1 MTPTLPIADAPFY
14 ADVAEAPTGAEAY
27 WLTASDGVRLR
38 AVVWRGGEQGTAVI
52 FPGRTEFA
60 EKYGRVAGALVARGL
75 SVLVID
81 WRGQGLSDRHAA
93 NAMLGHIE
101 DFRTYQHDVSAL
113 LDLEARLDLPGPRYL
128 IAHSM
133 GGCVG
138 LRTLLER
145 ADFCGAIFSAPMWH
159 LQMKAATRELT
170 AKMTRLA
177 NLVGLGQ
184 RLMPGTRPLPTA
196 MAISFSGNPLTSDAD
211 VFAWCLDQ
219 IIRHPDLS
227 LGGPSMQWT
236 YAALEEMAR
245 LYVAPLPRLPMLVM
259 LGQRGDRSL
268 GEHHSQPSSED
279 GRRLAPG
286 AARSAP
292 RDLHG
297 GSGNPGTGLAAD
309 RCLPGVRPG
318 PARPLGRRRELRRSG
333 RGRTRCFVRLR
344 R

>member
-1 MTPTLPIADAPFY
+1 MTPDAPFY
-14 ADVAEAPTGAEAY
+14 ADIAEAPAGAEAY

-38 AVVWRGGEQGTAVI
+38 AVVWRGGGQGTAVV

-60 EKYGRVAGALVARGL
+60 EKYGRVAAELVARGL

-93 NAMLGHIE
+93 NVMLGHIE
-101 DFRTYQHDVSAL
+101 DFRVYQRDVAAL
-113 LDLEARLDLPGPRYL
+113 LDLDARLDLPGPRYL

-133 GGCVG
+133 GGCIG

-145 ADFCGAIFSAPMWH
+145 ADFCGAVFSAPMWH

-177 NLVGLGQ
+177 NIVGLGG
-184 RLMPGTRPLPTA
+184 RLMPGARSRPTA
-196 MAISFSGNPLTSDAD
+196 MAINFSGNPLTSDAD
-211 VFAWCLDQ
+211 VFARCLDQ
-219 IIRHPDLS
+219 ITRHPDLS

-259 LGQRGDRSL
+259 LGSEETVVSASIIRSQVAKMEEGAL
-268 GEHHSQPSSED
+268 
-279 GRRLAPG
+279 LKLPG
-286 AARSAP
+286 ARHEIFMERPDVVAAVWARIDGFLDA
-292 RDLHG
+292 
-297 GSGNPGTGLAAD
+297 
-309 RCLPGVRPG
+309 V
-318 PARPLGRRRELRRSG
+318 PARRPRAAAVSP
-333 RGRTRCFVRLR
+333 
-344 R
+344 